1 MSKLIKNLKKSING
15 EKFEPSKLKSY
26 LQMSQIRMTQL
37 KNKKQNMLALQ
48 RRQVAELLKEDKDE
62 SARIKAEKY
71 VNKSS
76 Y

>member
-1 MSKLIKNLKKSING
+1 
-15 EKFEPSKLKSY
+15 
-26 LQMSQIRMTQL
+26 MSQIRMTQL

-76 Y
+76 F